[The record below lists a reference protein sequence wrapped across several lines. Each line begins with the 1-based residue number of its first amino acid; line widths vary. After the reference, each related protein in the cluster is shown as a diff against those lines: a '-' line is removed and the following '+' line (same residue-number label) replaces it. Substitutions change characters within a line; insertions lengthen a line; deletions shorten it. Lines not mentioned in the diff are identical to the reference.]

1 MKKEQHTLSDFEH
14 IMSAIM
20 RGDIATLDEIALM
33 VDDFPCG
40 RDDLVHRHWITNGIG
55 CGAMA
60 VVEWMLQHGASV
72 QFEAD
77 DGYSVL
83 HSVLERQKAD
93 RLAMLRLLIEA
104 GANVNVHGIHDYT
117 PAHMAA
123 TRNDVEALKILIEA
137 GADLSARTRVDECA
151 TPLEEAIHMGGAEEA
166 VLFLQSLPSIS

>member
-1 MKKEQHTLSDFEH
+1 MSDYKH

-20 RGDIATLDEIALM
+20 SGDIAALDEVALI

-40 RDDLVHRHWITNGIG
+40 RDDFIHRHWITNGVD
-55 CGAMA
+55 CGNMA

-72 QFEAD
+72 HFEAA

-93 RLAMLRLLIEA
+93 RHSMLRLLLQT
-104 GANVNVHGIHDYT
+104 GADVNIHGIHDYT

-123 TRNDVEALKILIEA
+123 TRNDVEALKILI
-137 GADLSARTRVDECA
+137 CA
-151 TPLEEAIHMGGAEEA
+151 FKFQVEH
-166 VLFLQSLPSIS
+166 